1 MSSGVYT
8 DEGFSRL
15 KGNLLPL
22 VLLLAAPTL
31 SAKEKIEIPDVITVA
46 KYGMGNH
53 MRRRVQR
60 QRLT

>member
-53 MRRRVQR
+53 I
-60 QRLT
+60 